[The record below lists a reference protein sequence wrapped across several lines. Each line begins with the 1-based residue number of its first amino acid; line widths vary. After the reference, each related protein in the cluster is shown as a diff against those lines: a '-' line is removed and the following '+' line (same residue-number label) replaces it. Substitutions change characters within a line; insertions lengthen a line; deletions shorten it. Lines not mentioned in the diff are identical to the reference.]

1 MLGYSS
7 LSSACTVAKRCSSS
21 GSARLFASAA
31 LQQTPS
37 TSASTG
43 MPNVGMINGYQ
54 EHLTKGAKATLRD
67 VRMRYAVPSYEGLD
81 VGFTDG
87 TEYRFSASWLRSV
100 IAGLASVEGSGTT
113 TVSRTTLGPGSVGV
127 TVEWGSDTSLKYST
141 FDCNMLRS
149 FADKVAQPLKPNT
162 SLDKPVQGPSVWT
175 GAELAASPWWGHMLT
190 DQDILDLKRATREAK
205 KHVEW
210 RAEGVPEVFPK
221 KNFPLGEAMV
231 QKLEAIADEIEHG
244 KGLAMIRNMPVGDP
258 ELTHDDLAIMYIGVS
273 AHIGHVVMQSSSGLR
288 SVSRGYGMPLGKI
301 QAEMTGETPKGGLQ
315 TNNHFRLHTDR
326 CDVISL
332 MSIRPAPSGGASRVC
347 SAPAV
352 YNKILERSPELAK
365 ALTEP
370 IDRIWEGEKGYF
382 RLPVVGLTPSGQ
394 FTTQISPSY
403 VENAQFLEGTIKATP
418 TQVEALD
425 AIEEVGMELGA
436 EFVMKPGMLYF
447 LNNHQVYHGR
457 GNWSVTE
464 GEASG
469 QWGKEG
475 RLLFRT
481 WISPYNSR
489 PLPETDE
496 YRNVWGS
503 VDGGKPR
510 GGWDQ
515 AVKTGEVP
523 KPKMPDDHVYYSL
536 YSDRVQK
543 HSMNG
548 HCSTVLKY

>member
-1 MLGYSS
+1 MSLGFASRGYSTAM
-7 LSSACTVAKRCSSS
+7 SACRVAKSRTS
-21 GSARLFASAA
+21 GAGSQRLFASAA
-31 LQQTPS
+31 LQQTTPS
-37 TSASTG
+37 ANATASFPAMGTSFTE
-43 MPNVGMINGYQ
+43 NVGKV
-54 EHLTKGAKATLRD
+54 EE
-67 VRMRYAVPSYEGLD
+67 VRMRYAAPSSDGLE

-87 TEYRFSASWLRSV
+87 TEYRFSANWLRSL
-100 IAGLASVEGSGTT
+100 IAGQGISQQGPS
-113 TVSRTTLGPGSVGV
+113 TVARSTLSQGAIGV
-127 TVEWGSDTSLKYST
+127 TVEWGADALKYST
-141 FDCNMLRS
+141 FDANMLRA
-149 FADKVAQPLKPNT
+149 FADKVAEPVT
-162 SLDKPVQGPSVWT
+162 STKSIDSPFQGPSVWT
-175 GAELAASPWWGHMLT
+175 GPELLASRWWGHMLS
-190 DQDILDLKRATREAK
+190 DADIEDLKNATREAAK
-205 KHVEW
+205 KVEW
-210 RAEGVPEVFPK
+210 RAECVPEIFPK
-221 KNFPLGEAMV
+221 ENFPLGESMV
-231 QKLEAIADEIEHG
+231 KKLEALSEEIEFG
-244 KGLAMIRNMPVGDP
+244 KGLAMIRNMPVNDP
-258 ELTHDDLAIMYIGVS
+258 DLSEEDLAIMYIGIS

-288 SVSRGYGMPLGKI
+288 SVSRGYGMPLGRI

-332 MSIRPAPSGGASRVC
+332 MSLRTAPKGGASRVC

-352 YNKILERSPELAK
+352 YNAILERSPELAK

-382 RLPVVGLTPSGQ
+382 TLPVIGKTPSGQ
-394 FTTQISPSY
+394 CTTQISPSY
-403 VENAQFLEGTIKATP
+403 VENAQFLEGTKKAT
-418 TQVEALD
+418 QAQIAALD
-425 AIEEVGMELGA
+425 AIEEIGMELGV

-457 GNWSVTE
+457 GNWAVTD
-464 GEASG
+464 GEAGG

-489 PLPETDE
+489 KLPDTEE

-548 HCSTVLKY
+548 HCGTVIEY